1 MYLEYYGLKEWPF
14 SLTPDPRYIFKTES
28 HLEVLATVK
37 YGVEQNKGLIVVSG
51 EVGCGKTTILRAAL
65 STFGDEVLA
74 VYIFNPFLTAAEFF
88 EQVAAEMDLQL
99 PRRTSKPELLAAMGH
114 LLAERHAAGLRTVL
128 VVDEAHGLPTAL
140 LEEIRLLMN
149 FETNSEKLLQVV
161 LCGQPEL
168 AETLNRPQLRQLKQ
182 RVSLRCAIKPLSVF
196 EINKYI
202 RFRLKQAG
210 ATNVG
215 LFDGAA
221 VKLIGQVSQGIPR
234 IINNV
239 CDNAL
244 LYGYA
249 ASSEVV
255 TREIVEEL
263 TRARDHSPAGAGDRN
278 LVCACPPLDAFE
290 DASPARRFAFPKI
303 SSRR

>member
-1 MYLEYYGLKEWPF
+1 MYLEYYGLKECPF
-14 SLTPDPRYIFKTES
+14 ILTPDPRYIFKTES

-74 VYIFNPFLTAAEFF
+74 VYVFNPFLTAGEFF
-88 EQVAAEMDLQL
+88 EQLAAEMDLRL
-99 PRRTSKPELLAAMGH
+99 PRTVSKPELLAALARM
-114 LLAERHAAGLRTVL
+114 LAERHAAGLRTVL
-128 VVDEAHGLPTAL
+128 IVDEAHGLPTAL

-182 RVSLRCAIKPLSVF
+182 RISLRCSIKPLSVF
-196 EINKYI
+196 EISKYI

-210 ATNVG
+210 AANVG
-215 LFDGAA
+215 LFDNAA
-221 VKLIGQVSQGIPR
+221 VKLIGQVSHGIPR
-234 IINNV
+234 IINNI

-249 ASSEVV
+249 ANSEVI
-255 TREIVEEL
+255 TREIVEEVV
-263 TRARDHSPAGAGDRN
+263 RALDLAPPAAGENNVVDFGN
-278 LVCACPPLDAFE
+278 EF
-290 DASPARRFAFPKI
+290 
-303 SSRR
+303 SSGR

>member
-1 MYLEYYGLKEWPF
+1 MYLEYYGLKECPF

-28 HLEVLATVK
+28 HLEVLATVT

-65 STFGDEVLA
+65 ATFDDAVLA

-88 EQVAAEMDLQL
+88 EQVAAEMDLRL
-99 PRRTSKPELLAAMGH
+99 PRSVTKPELLAALGR

-128 VVDEAHGLPTAL
+128 IVDEAHGLPTAL

-149 FETNSEKLLQVV
+149 FETNSEKLLQVI

-168 AETLNRPQLRQLKQ
+168 AETLSRPQLRQLKQ
-182 RVSLRCAIKPLSVF
+182 RISLRCGIKPLSVF

-210 ATNVG
+210 AENVG
-215 LFDGAA
+215 LFDNAA

-244 LYGYA
+244 LYAYA
-249 ASSEVV
+249 ANADVI
-255 TREIVEEL
+255 TREIVEEVI
-263 TRARDHSPAGAGDRN
+263 RA
-278 LVCACPPLDAFE
+278 LDLAPGGSNDNSTSGYE
-290 DASPARRFAFPKI
+290 SEAS
-303 SSRR
+303 SGL

>member
-1 MYLEYYGLKEWPF
+1 MYLEYYRLKEMPF

-37 YGVEQNKGLIVVSG
+37 YGVEQNKGLIVVTG

-65 STFGDEVLA
+65 ESFGDEILA

-88 EQVAAEMDLQL
+88 EQLTTEMNLGLAKAA
-99 PRRTSKPELLAAMGH
+99 SKPELLSAMGRF
-114 LLAERHAAGLRTVL
+114 LARRHTQGLRTAL
-128 VVDEAHGLPTAL
+128 VVDEAHGLPMAL

-149 FETNSEKLLQVV
+149 FETSSEKLLQVV

-168 AETLNRPQLRQLKQ
+168 HETLNLSQLRQLKQ
-182 RVSLRCAIKPLSVF
+182 RISLRCSIKQLSVF
-196 EINKYI
+196 EISKYI

-210 ATNVG
+210 AENVG

-234 IINNV
+234 VINNV

-249 ASSEVV
+249 SGSEVI
-255 TREIVEEL
+255 TREIIEDVMRALDL
-263 TRARDHSPAGAGDRN
+263 TPVLASENPASGTGFGSGLGSN
-278 LVCACPPLDAFE
+278 
-290 DASPARRFAFPKI
+290 
-303 SSRR
+303 

>member
-1 MYLEYYGLKEWPF
+1 MYLEHYGLRECPF
-14 SLTPDPRYIFKTES
+14 SLTPDPQYIFKTES

-88 EQVAAEMDLQL
+88 EQLAAEMDLRL
-99 PRRTSKPELLAAMGH
+99 PRSVTKPELLAAMGR

-128 VVDEAHGLPTAL
+128 IVDEAHGLPTAL

-182 RVSLRCAIKPLSVF
+182 RVSLRCTIKPLSVF
-196 EINKYI
+196 EISKYI

-210 ATNVG
+210 AANVG
-215 LFDGAA
+215 LFDNGA

-234 IINNV
+234 IINNI

-244 LYGYA
+244 LHGYA
-249 ASSEVV
+249 ANTDVI
-255 TREIVEEL
+255 TREIIEEV
-263 TRARDHSPAGAGDRN
+263 ARTLDIAPPGAGENNVVDFGN
-278 LVCACPPLDAFE
+278 EF
-290 DASPARRFAFPKI
+290 S
-303 SSRR
+303 SSR

>member
-1 MYLEYYGLKEWPF
+1 MYLEYYGLKECPF

-37 YGVEQNKGLIVVSG
+37 YGVDQNKGLIVVSG

-65 STFGDEVLA
+65 ATFDDEVLA

-88 EQVAAEMDLQL
+88 EQLAAEMDLRL
-99 PRRTSKPELLAAMGH
+99 PRSVTKPELLAAMGR
-114 LLAERHAAGLRTVL
+114 LLAERHAEGLRTVL
-128 VVDEAHGLPTAL
+128 VVDEAHGLPTSL

-168 AETLNRPQLRQLKQ
+168 AETLSRPQLRQLKQ
-182 RVSLRCAIKPLSVF
+182 RISLRAAIKPLSVF

-210 ATNVG
+210 AENVG
-215 LFDGAA
+215 LFDNAA

-244 LYGYA
+244 LYAYA
-249 ASSEVV
+249 ANTDLI
-255 TREIVEEL
+255 TREIVEEV
-263 TRARDHSPAGAGDRN
+263 TRA
-278 LVCACPPLDAFE
+278 LDLAPTSTDESNVVDFGNE
-290 DASPARRFAFPKI
+290 FTSHR
-303 SSRR
+303 

>member
-1 MYLEYYGLKEWPF
+1 MYLEFYRLKEMPF
-14 SLTPDPRYIFKTES
+14 GLTPDPRYIFKTES

-37 YGVEQNKGLIVVSG
+37 YGVEQNKGLIVVTG

-65 STFGDEVLA
+65 QSFGEDVLA

-88 EQVAAEMDLQL
+88 EQLTMEMELQV
-99 PRRTSKPELLAAMGH
+99 PKNVSKPELLAAMAR
-114 LLAERHAAGLRTVL
+114 LLAWRHSQGLRTVL
-128 VVDEAHGLPTAL
+128 IVDEAHGLPAVL

-149 FETNSEKLLQVV
+149 FETNSEKLLQVI
-161 LCGQPEL
+161 LSGQPEL
-168 AETLNRPQLRQLKQ
+168 DEILNHQSLRQLKQ
-182 RVSLRCAIKPLSVF
+182 RVSLRGSIKPLSIF

-210 ATNVG
+210 AENVN
-215 LFDGAA
+215 LFDNGA

-234 IINNV
+234 VINNV

-249 ASSEVV
+249 SASDSI
-255 TREIVEEL
+255 TREIIEEVIAAL
-263 TRARDHSPAGAGDRN
+263 SLAPVN
-278 LVCACPPLDAFE
+278 FNN
-290 DASPARRFAFPKI
+290 
-303 SSRR
+303 SSSGFGNEKSSGF